1 VTTVIAPPAESRELT
16 PPPRK
21 KNGPPRRRMSR
32 EAWIRRTP
40 LLPALI
46 FCIVVTQIPF
56 LLTLFYSFENYQLNY
71 PDRPKNFPNVE
82 NYKRVFA
89 DPTFRSSA
97 WHTVFMTAIP
107 VLLAVVF
114 GVGIA
119 TLLNR
124 RVFGRPFLRTLI
136 ISPFLVMS
144 SAAAYVWKYE
154 LLSSGVGVLN
164 YFAKSV
170 GIPQQDWA
178 SAHPQATIIA
188 FLTWQW
194 TPFMVLLALAGLQS
208 QGDDVLEAARVDG
221 ANSWRI
227 FRSITLPHL
236 RQYIELGVLL
246 GSIYIVQAFDPI
258 SIITVGGP
266 GTDSTNLPYYIYRK
280 GLTQPY
286 NIGLASAMAVVVVVA
301 TILVATMALR
311 VVSSLFSDEG
321 MVGR

>member
-1 VTTVIAPPAESRELT
+1 VTTVIAPPAESQEL
-16 PPPRK
+16 PPPVNK
-21 KNGPPRRRMSR
+21 QHGPPRGRLSK

-46 FCIVVTQIPF
+46 YTIVVTQIPF

-71 PDRPKNFPNVE
+71 PDRPANFPNVE
-82 NYKRVFA
+82 NYRRVFR
-89 DPTFRSSA
+89 DPTFRSA
-97 WHTVFMTAIP
+97 IGHTVLMTAVP
-107 VLLAVVF
+107 VLLAVAF

-164 YFAKSV
+164 YFVKSV
-170 GIPQQDWA
+170 GLHQQDWA
-178 SAHPQATIIA
+178 SAHPQIVIIA

-221 ANSWRI
+221 ANAWRI

-246 GSIYIVQAFDPI
+246 GSIYIVQAFDPV

-286 NIGLASAMAVVVVVA
+286 DIGLASAMAVVVVVA
-301 TILVATMALR
+301 TIIIATMALR

>member
-1 VTTVIAPPAESRELT
+1 VTVIAPSAESQELT
-16 PPPRK
+16 LPATRK
-21 KNGPPRRRMSR
+21 TKGPPRGRLSKQ
-32 EAWIRRTP
+32 AWIRRAP

-46 FCIVVTQIPF
+46 FTIVVTQIPF
-56 LLTLFYSFENYQLNY
+56 LLTLFYSFEDYQLNY
-71 PDRPKNFPNVE
+71 PDRPSNFPNIQ
-82 NYKRVFA
+82 NYKQVFQ
-89 DPTFRSSA
+89 DPTFRSA
-97 WHTVFMTAIP
+97 IGHTVLMTAFP
-107 VLLAVVF
+107 VLLAVAF

-124 RVFGRPFLRTLI
+124 RVFGRPLLRTLI
-136 ISPFLVMS
+136 ISPFLIMS

-164 YFAKSV
+164 YFVKSI
-170 GIPQQDWA
+170 GLQQQDWA
-178 SAHPQATIIA
+178 SAHPQIVIIA

-194 TPFMVLLALAGLQS
+194 TPFMVLLSLAGLQS

-221 ANSWRI
+221 ANAWRI
-227 FRSITLPHL
+227 FCSITLPHL

-246 GSIYIVQAFDPI
+246 GSIYIVQAFDPV

-286 NIGLASAMAVVVVVA
+286 NIGLASAMAVIVVVA
-301 TILVATMALR
+301 TIVIATMALR

-321 MVGR
+321 MTGR